1 MTTKRIPL
9 SRQLAAVALV
19 AGIGLAG
26 CSSSS
31 SPGNG
36 ASATSATSSPGN
48 GASATSAT
56 AGATSQVL
64 PVKANPIKNT
74 STVKALEISSVLVEN
89 NVDPKTKKTTDD
101 HLEVALRNTGTT
113 DLTNVEV
120 FYTFTDTKTNDT
132 ESYYLKLPSTFII
145 PASGTR
151 IAHFD
156 NTGATDHFP
165 VNKYS
170 LYATS
175 KNPQKVAVI
184 VSADGAKPSRRRAT
198 TVRNLAMS

>member
-1 MTTKRIPL
+1 MNHRTNTPL
-9 SRQLAAVALV
+9 SRRLAAVALV

-31 SPGNG
+31 PSSNG
-36 ASATSATSSPGN
+36 ATATTAV
-48 GASATSAT
+48 

-64 PVKANPIKNT
+64 PVKTNPINNT

-89 NVDPKTKKTTDD
+89 NVDPKTKKATDD

-113 DLTNVEV
+113 DLTGVEV
-120 FYTFTDTKTNDT
+120 FYSFTDTKTNDT

-145 PASGTR
+145 PANGQR

-170 LYATS
+170 LYSTS
-175 KNPQKVAVI
+175 KNPQKVTVV
-184 VSADGAKPSRRRAT
+184 VSAKGAAIAT
-198 TVRNLAMS
+198 KTVKKDAGGAEVAGE

>member
-1 MTTKRIPL
+1 MNHRTNAPL
-9 SRQLAAVALV
+9 SRRLAAVALV

-31 SPGNG
+31 PSSNG
-36 ASATSATSSPGN
+36 ATAT
-48 GASATSAT
+48 T
-56 AGATSQVL
+56 AAVGATSQVL
-64 PVKANPIKNT
+64 PVKTNPINNT

-89 NVDPKTKKTTDD
+89 NVDPKTNKAVDD

-113 DLTNVEV
+113 DLTGVEV

-132 ESYYLKLPSTFII
+132 ESYYLKLPSTFTI
-145 PASGTR
+145 PANGQR

-170 LYATS
+170 LYTTS
-175 KNPQKVAVI
+175 QNPQKVTVV
-184 VSADGAKPSRRRAT
+184 VSAKGAAT
-198 TVRNLAMS
+198 ATKTVKKDAGGAEVAGE